1 MGEWLAPNWLELID
15 QNPSM
20 RKKVQAYHAAAT
32 MTAARIRAVHSYI
45 AAPTARRVLA
55 SASPVS
61 VKLRAS
67 YTEKIGSIPLAPHMP
82 AYSLGLFRVEL
93 RVD

>member
-20 RKKVQAYHAAAT
+20 RKKAQAYHAAAT

-45 AAPTARRVLA
+45 AAPTAGGILA
-55 SASPVS
+55 SASPVPIQF
-61 VKLRAS
+61 RAS
-67 YTEKIGSIPLAPHMP
+67 YPKKIGSIPLAPHIP
-82 AYSLGLFRVEL
+82 AYSLGLVRVEL